1 MSIVCF
7 SGTPAVRR
15 YCILPSGCYT
25 AGIASVSMEAAGDA
39 KDYDYRCSLKF
50 SNSLSS
56 QSLLIAKIAS
66 CAALL
71 IFTVS
76 ATVLTDLS
84 RAVDGT
90 YPYNTFVIP
99 CAVEA
104 AKLLVSTVMLFTTHI
119 LGHSVRLSFSYS
131 GFLSFAL
138 PAFCYFVSNN
148 CMFYIIREL
157 GPTTYQI
164 TSNLKVLSTA
174 LLMRACLARKLSWTK
189 WKALVLLVLG
199 SVVAELTDDDGKH
212 LRGSFLGYFAVISSC
227 FISSLGGVLSEKLL
241 KGTTDLHLSDCIHW
255 QNIQL
260 YFFGVIFGLF
270 SLVFLSD
277 FNVSDGVF
285 HGFNFAAYAA
295 VTALMLSGV
304 SVSFILKYMDN
315 IAKCFVMAAST
326 LCVAWIH
333 TSLKNENISL
343 RLLSSIALTFLAL
356 DQYNAKESPCLSCL
370 KLRLARQ

>member
-1 MSIVCF
+1 MK
-7 SGTPAVRR
+7 AVEDAKEYDHR
-15 YCILPSGCYT
+15 CILKS
-25 AGIASVSMEAAGDA
+25 
-39 KDYDYRCSLKF
+39 
-50 SNSLSS
+50 SNSSS
-56 QSLLIAKIAS
+56 SPSSLIAKIVS

-76 ATVLTDLS
+76 ATVLTDIS

-104 AKLLVSTVMLFTTHI
+104 AKLLVSTVMLFTTYI
-119 LGHSVRLSFSYS
+119 FGYSVRLSFSYS

-174 LLMRACLARKLSWTK
+174 LLMRVCLDRKLSWTK

-199 SVVAELTDDDGKH
+199 SVNAELTDGKH
-212 LRGSFLGYFAVISSC
+212 LRGTFLGYFVVISSC

-260 YFFGVIFGLF
+260 YFFGVIFGLL
-270 SLVFLSD
+270 SLMFFSD
-277 FNVSDGVF
+277 FNVSDGIL
-285 HGFNFAAYAA
+285 HGFNFAAYSA
-295 VTALMLSGV
+295 VTALTVSGV
-304 SVSFILKYMDN
+304 SVSFILKYIDN

-356 DQYNAKESPCLSCL
+356 DQYNAKTSPRISCS

>member
-1 MSIVCF
+1 MK
-7 SGTPAVRR
+7 AVEDAKEYDHR
-15 YCILPSGCYT
+15 CILKSSNRSSSPS
-25 AGIASVSMEAAGDA
+25 S
-39 KDYDYRCSLKF
+39 
-50 SNSLSS
+50 
-56 QSLLIAKIAS
+56 LIAKIFS

-76 ATVLTDLS
+76 ATVLTDIS

-104 AKLLVSTVMLFTTHI
+104 AKLLVSTVMLFTTYI
-119 LGHSVRLSFSYS
+119 FGYSVRLSFSYS
-131 GFLSFAL
+131 GFLLFAL

-174 LLMRACLARKLSWTK
+174 LLMRVCLDRKLSWTK

-199 SVVAELTDDDGKH
+199 SVNAELTDGDGKH
-212 LRGSFLGYFAVISSC
+212 LRGSFLGYFVVISSC

-260 YFFGVIFGLF
+260 YFFGVIFGLL
-270 SLVFLSD
+270 SLMFFSD
-277 FNVSDGVF
+277 FNVSDGIL
-285 HGFNFAAYAA
+285 HGFNFAAYSA
-295 VTALMLSGV
+295 VIALTVSGV
-304 SVSFILKYMDN
+304 SVSFILKYIDN
-315 IAKCFVMAAST
+315 IAKCFVMTAST

-343 RLLSSIALTFLAL
+343 RLLSSIVLTFLAL
-356 DQYNAKESPCLSCL
+356 DQYNAKKSPWMSCS
-370 KLRLARQ
+370 KLRLAQK

>member
-1 MSIVCF
+1 MSI
-7 SGTPAVRR
+7 SAYR
-15 YCILPSGCYT
+15 
-25 AGIASVSMEAAGDA
+25 GIFIVSVSMEAAHDA
-39 KDYDYRCSLKF
+39 KEHNYRHGRKS

-56 QSLLIAKIAS
+56 PLSSVAKIVS

-76 ATVLTDLS
+76 ATVLTDIS

-90 YPYNTFVIP
+90 YPYNTFAIP
-99 CAVEA
+99 CAVEV
-104 AKLLVSTVMLFTTHI
+104 AKLFVSAMMLFTTYV

-138 PAFCYFVSNN
+138 PAFCYFISNN

-164 TSNLKVLSTA
+164 TSNLKVFTTA
-174 LLMRACLARKLSWTK
+174 LLMRVCLARKLSWAK

-199 SVVAELTDDDGKH
+199 SVNAELTDNGDKH
-212 LRGSFLGYFAVISSC
+212 LRGSFHGYFVVILSC
-227 FISSLGGVLSEKLL
+227 FISSFVGVLSEKLL

-255 QNIQL
+255 QNTQL
-260 YFFGVIFGLF
+260 YFFGAIFGLF
-270 SLVFLSD
+270 SLMFCSDVDLSD
-277 FNVSDGVF
+277 GIF
-285 HGFNFAAYAA
+285 HDFNFAAYAA
-295 VTALMLSGV
+295 LTALTVSGL
-304 SVSFILKYMDN
+304 SVSFILKYIDN
-315 IAKCFVMAAST
+315 IAKCFVMATST

-343 RLLSSIALTFLAL
+343 RLFSSIVLTFLAL
-356 DQYNAKESPCLSCL
+356 HQYNTKESPCLSCST
-370 KLRLARQ
+370 LRLAQRLDSVK

>member
-1 MSIVCF
+1 MSYPRGVHHSIFV
-7 SGTPAVRR
+7 V
-15 YCILPSGCYT
+15 
-25 AGIASVSMEAAGDA
+25 SVSMEAAGDA
-39 KDYDYRCSLKF
+39 KEYDYRYSLKS

-56 QSLLIAKIAS
+56 QSSLIVKIVS

-76 ATVLTDLS
+76 ATVLTDIS

-99 CAVEA
+99 CAVEV
-104 AKLLVSTVMLFTTHI
+104 AKLLTSTVMLFTTHM
-119 LGHSVRLSFSYS
+119 LGHSVRLSFSYL

-164 TSNLKVLSTA
+164 TSNLKVFTTA
-174 LLMRACLARKLSWTK
+174 LLMRVCLARKLSLTK

-199 SVVAELTDDDGKH
+199 SFVAELTDDDDKH
-212 LRGSFLGYFAVISSC
+212 LRGSFLGYFVVISSC

-255 QNIQL
+255 QNVQL
-260 YFFGVIFGLF
+260 YFFGAIFGLF
-270 SLVFLSD
+270 SLMFCSDVDLSD
-277 FNVSDGVF
+277 GIF
-285 HGFNFAAYAA
+285 HDFNFAAYAA
-295 VTALMLSGV
+295 LAALTVSGV
-304 SVSFILKYMDN
+304 SVSFILKYIDN
-315 IAKCFVMAAST
+315 IAKCFVMATST

-343 RLLSSIALTFLAL
+343 RLFSSIVLTFLAL
-356 DQYNAKESPCLSCL
+356 DQYNAKESPCLSCST
-370 KLRLARQ
+370 LRLAQRFDSVK